1 MVLFTR
7 AVWGLILF
15 LKYRHIVMLKV
26 FLDKNTFFSVAV
38 FTLCVTV
45 VIFLTTDETN
55 AQIKLATVFEDSMV
69 LQRGIPINIWGTAAK
84 NEQIKIILNGKTYQ
98 GQANKEGAWLITLP
112 AQQVATKQSIE
123 IVGENTIGINNITLN
138 NIAFGDVW
146 LASGQSNMGFR
157 LKEALA
163 KFPQEDKLK
172 QYPDIRQF
180 SVTRNYYF
188 KEPLAD
194 IQEGHWQIA
203 NKETVGDF
211 SAVAWFFAKEL
222 YKRYQVPI
230 GIIHSSVGATPI
242 DSWMSYESLKNYPE
256 TQAFAYKLGDDEF
269 IKQLLQEY
277 NQERSEWREKNKA
290 AEKLPFLLMHRTSLD
305 FKPVGLYNAM
315 IAPLANM
322 TFSGVIWYQGE
333 SNEFNSQ
340 SYFDQFSTLINQW
353 RALFEQPQLPFLFVQ
368 LANFK
373 MPDDMPAE
381 SAWAEIRAAQTQVL
395 NSVENTAMAL
405 AIDVGERHNIHPL
418 DKKTVGERLSLG
430 ARYLVYGEKQLN
442 YTSPLIDK
450 VLLTN
455 GRAKINFKYIN
466 KGLMVKGEKL
476 QGFAIAGEDK
486 KFIWAKATLENNQ
499 VTVWHDSIKLP
510 KYIRY
515 AWANNPERANLF
527 NDQGLPVTPFSYK
540 LQ

>member
-1 MVLFTR
+1 MDTYTILKHYVRSVVISFSILLFT
-7 AVWGLILF
+7 
-15 LKYRHIVMLKV
+15 
-26 FLDKNTFFSVAV
+26 
-38 FTLCVTV
+38 
-45 VIFLTTDETN
+45 LTIGAAET
-55 AQIKLATVFEDSMV
+55 QIKLATVFADSMV
-69 LQRGIPINIWGTAAK
+69 LQRGIPINIWGTAVK
-84 NEQIKIILNGKTYQ
+84 NEKIKIILNAKTYQ

-112 AQQVATKQSIE
+112 AQNVATKQSIE
-123 IVGENTIGINNITLN
+123 VVGENTIGHNTITLN

-146 LASGQSNMGFR
+146 LASGQSNMEFR

-188 KEPLAD
+188 KKPLAD

-269 IKQLLQEY
+269 IKELLQEY
-277 NQERSEWREKNKA
+277 RQERSEWREKNMA
-290 AEKLPFLLMHRTSLD
+290 TEKLPFLLMHRTSLD

-381 SAWAEIRAAQTQVL
+381 STWAEIRAAQTQVL

-418 DKKTVGERLSLG
+418 DKKIGQKELLLEPKIILAFEILVEYRALG
-430 ARYLVYGEKQLN
+430 
-442 YTSPLIDK
+442 
-450 VLLTN
+450 
-455 GRAKINFKYIN
+455 
-466 KGLMVKGEKL
+466 
-476 QGFAIAGEDK
+476 
-486 KFIWAKATLENNQ
+486 
-499 VTVWHDSIKLP
+499 
-510 KYIRY
+510 
-515 AWANNPERANLF
+515 
-527 NDQGLPVTPFSYK
+527 
-540 LQ
+540 